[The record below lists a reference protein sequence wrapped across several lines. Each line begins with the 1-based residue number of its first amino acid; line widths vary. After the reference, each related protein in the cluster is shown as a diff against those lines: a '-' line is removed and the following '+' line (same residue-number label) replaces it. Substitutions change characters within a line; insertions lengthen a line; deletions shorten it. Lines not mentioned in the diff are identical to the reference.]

1 MRRSAILSLPSQLV
15 FACMIFKLN
24 LSFQVDFSRTKVCV
38 RKNRRPGLNVI
49 KLFTAVIYYVRI
61 KLECLSL
68 AGLSNCKGAMWVV
81 LHPNWVKIYSPRQNI
96 LTRESLLMGKCQA
109 GNPRWRSLSTDDL
122 FVLTCLDWQHF
133 LPFYKTSYVNEEVN
147 HWAFPFGKDS
157 LA

>member
-1 MRRSAILSLPSQLV
+1 M
-15 FACMIFKLN
+15 
-24 LSFQVDFSRTKVCV
+24 DFSRTKVCV

-68 AGLSNCKGAMWVV
+68 ARLSNCKGAMWVV

-96 LTRESLLMGKCQA
+96 ITMESLLMGKCQS
-109 GNPRWRSLSTDDL
+109 GNPCWRSLSTDDL

-133 LPFYKTSYVNEEVN
+133 LPFVQDKLRY
-147 HWAFPFGKDS
+147 WGGQPLS
-157 LA
+157 LPPSVRIPWLSTVDLLVLSTWNYLLLILKV